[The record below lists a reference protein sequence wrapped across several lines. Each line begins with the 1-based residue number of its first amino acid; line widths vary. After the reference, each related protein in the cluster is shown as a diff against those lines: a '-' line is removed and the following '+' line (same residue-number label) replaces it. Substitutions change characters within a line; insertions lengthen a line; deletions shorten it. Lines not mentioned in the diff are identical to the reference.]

1 MARNADLNPET
12 ALTVSPPLPPVDWA
26 SIGRMPPRPIVIGP
40 RRPEDRLPVADV
52 AILTWTSAEWAALNH
67 VFLGGANQRTSD
79 NTWKKAWLPYTRGAA
94 GYTADP
100 KSGALWGFF
109 QLVEIVDRSTRPWRV
124 LLFKSNSH
132 LAHPPWIP
140 GLSAMTRAILEDT
153 KADRIYSI
161 GTAGGSRLSQ
171 RLGDSVVTI
180 CAQLDLQRPQ
190 NSQDPDNGGVFR
202 CKTWFP
208 ATALL
213 PEVERSLLYRMNQT
227 VTNEALEELLGE
239 LKAKHP
245 GDAAVAALGL
255 ADLVNDPIRPE
266 QLGAPRVLTLKNAP
280 LLTTDF
286 YYIAGGDGADPFSF
300 LEMDDAVIAREAE
313 RMGARYAF
321 IRNISDPIVG
331 SVTQSGQKLTEDVR
345 ADWSGLIYT
354 RYGLLTS
361 FNGALATWATIAG
374 EGESAY
380 VPPRSVRI
388 AAAGDPLEVKLPY
401 QVRSCGSCQF
411 FWPEKKTQ
419 QTYGP
424 YTAYDFDVNAPYAA
438 RLTPGPVYSPWVLGR
453 TRPPAFPE
461 AEVLDGCWKAP
472 IMTIGINPNLTAF
485 SPGQAGASWCYP
497 SFSSDNGTD
506 EWAKYAWYYRYR
518 SVCQE
523 RLDLDFVRRFI
534 LPEGRILAPAPGHVT
549 VATRLDSNAAWTV
562 KVRYDGDA
570 ADTDVTLPGKT
581 GDFPYV
587 LLFDQLPPN
596 NVFKAGDLLAGRLAV
611 PGGIRVEVQ
620 QQPQSY
626 YMQFVPVLQQFQ
638 ESLRKQGHLGATLR
652 VGEDACQL
660 DMVACASPHWNKGYL
675 GGSDEGVQTIVDNC
689 VTRNAWAI
697 KQLALSRPKVL
708 YIVSLRSWRMFRD
721 AFGAH
726 VRRDPPLST
735 APVDNDFTLLRET
748 TDPAHPCYFEFRTEI
763 DGQAYE
769 CVTRLVITPHFSY
782 NYNFQP
788 QYRMSPGDW
797 QHFSQTEPAS
807 VAAMTLANGFQIVPP
822 DPQHP
827 TDYTAVRLPADPAK
841 ADAARLLLAQQFPA
855 AYAALQPYYYDPHAL
870 MAGVLDDLLAQG
882 ALSWQTGDDGAGFL
896 ARTPGSC
903 QFCDNQR
910 WKLPFGCPYGKPK
923 EPPPPPGFLEQ
934 VAERMVATGKPLPTI
949 ATPPGTTALGH
960 GDTDNLA

>member
-1 MARNADLNPET
+1 
-12 ALTVSPPLPPVDWA
+12 
-26 SIGRMPPRPIVIGP
+26 
-40 RRPEDRLPVADV
+40 
-52 AILTWTSAEWAALNH
+52 
-67 VFLGGANQRTSD
+67 
-79 NTWKKAWLPYTRGAA
+79 
-94 GYTADP
+94 
-100 KSGALWGFF
+100 
-109 QLVEIVDRSTRPWRV
+109 
-124 LLFKSNSH
+124 
-132 LAHPPWIP
+132 
-140 GLSAMTRAILEDT
+140 
-153 KADRIYSI
+153 
-161 GTAGGSRLSQ
+161 
-171 RLGDSVVTI
+171 
-180 CAQLDLQRPQ
+180 
-190 NSQDPDNGGVFR
+190 
-202 CKTWFP
+202 
-208 ATALL
+208 
-213 PEVERSLLYRMNQT
+213 
-227 VTNEALEELLGE
+227 
-239 LKAKHP
+239 
-245 GDAAVAALGL
+245 
-255 ADLVNDPIRPE
+255 
-266 QLGAPRVLTLKNAP
+266 
-280 LLTTDF
+280 
-286 YYIAGGDGADPFSF
+286 
-300 LEMDDAVIAREAE
+300 
-313 RMGARYAF
+313 
-321 IRNISDPIVG
+321 
-331 SVTQSGQKLTEDVR
+331 
-345 ADWSGLIYT
+345 
-354 RYGLLTS
+354 
-361 FNGALATWATIAG
+361 
-374 EGESAY
+374 
-380 VPPRSVRI
+380 
-388 AAAGDPLEVKLPY
+388 
-401 QVRSCGSCQF
+401 
-411 FWPEKKTQ
+411 
-419 QTYGP
+419 
-424 YTAYDFDVNAPYAA
+424 
-438 RLTPGPVYSPWVLGR
+438 
-453 TRPPAFPE
+453 
-461 AEVLDGCWKAP
+461 
-472 IMTIGINPNLTAF
+472 MTIGINPNLTAF

-611 PGGIRVEVQ
+611 PGGIRMEVQ

-697 KQLALSRPKVL
+697 KQLALTQPKVL

-748 TDPAHPCYFEFRTEI
+748 TDPTHPCYFDFRTEI

-797 QHFSQTEPAS
+797 HNFSEAEPACI
-807 VAAMTLANGFQIVPP
+807 AAMTLANDFQIVPP

-827 TDYTAVRLPADPAK
+827 TDYTAVRLPADAAK

-855 AYAALQPYYYDPHAL
+855 AYAALQPYYYDPHAF

-882 ALSWQTGDDGAGFL
+882 ALSWQTGDDGTGFL

-934 VAERMVATGKPLPTI
+934 VAERMVATGKPLPSI
-949 ATPPGTTALGH
+949 ATPPSTTALGR